1 MEKGLVLVVED
12 DEDNRHLVVFLLK
25 TGGLEVIEADDGR
38 EGLARAQQHHP
49 DLILLD
55 MSIPEI
61 NGWDLA
67 RLLKANPDTQNIC
80 IVALTGHTQAGDRQ
94 KALDAGCDGYISKPL
109 ETLTFIQQVTEFLNR
124 PS

>member
-1 MEKGLVLVVED
+1 MKKGLVLVVED

-38 EGLARAQQHHP
+38 EGLAKAQHHHP

-67 RLLKANPDTQNIC
+67 RLLKANPDTRNIC
-80 IVALTGHTQAGDRQ
+80 VVALTGHTQAGDRQ

-109 ETLTFIQQVTEFLNR
+109 DTLTFIQQVTEFLNH